1 MKLLLDTHLL
11 IWAAARPDRLSPVAL
26 DLIEDPDNEPLF
38 SAASLWEIAIKYGLG
53 REDFTADPRLLRRE
67 MQDNGYKEVTVTS
80 SHVLAVLGLPRL
92 HRDPFDRILIAQSI
106 VEGITL
112 LTADPAMARYAG
124 LVRQV

>member
-1 MKLLLDTHLL
+1 M
-11 IWAAARPDRLSPVAL
+11 SPVAL

-67 MQDNGYKEVTVTS
+67 MQDNGYKEVTITS
-80 SHVLAVLGLPRL
+80 SHVLLVLGLPRL

-106 VEGITL
+106 VEGIIL